1 MLTKMDQT
9 SWSSGTSGARSGS
22 RPFSTSSQ
30 PRLSVLSS
38 PKSEG
43 EALSNAALLED
54 SPADN
59 LDWVLDHCFK
69 QFKIREAYPHFFL
82 KVKASRFGPPR
93 SRRRILIA
101 PPMSEMAV
109 HGPRPHPPELPTPE
123 QKPVGSGKPP
133 EAEDKTSAKEEADLQ
148 ELEAWI
154 QGRIQLQNL
163 LNCVDLEQWLM
174 GKEPVSEQEQNVLRK
189 IQEDKEALKTKVQ
202 AKLWEDDT
210 LENLRPKP
218 PHKTVIPRVIAPHP
232 KSLMTLQNLLHKQKL
247 KLVDLF
253 KKSDRTKT
261 MRFSR
266 ADFIKIIQETN
277 IPLSTTDLEDVI
289 TYLMMSKK
297 VNYIN
302 YDDLVECQR
311 IWADN
316 LREQWRQPKE
326 SKPETEE
333 LPPSAPQKS
342 CRRSVTFSKHSGEA
356 KICRLEV
363 PPINTEVD
371 RMHLSY
377 NQMEVAG
384 KRYKE
389 MRRRTKRKTNPLEY
403 AEQCKLVKSGDAVV
417 DGHCFPSTI
426 QGEMGELVDQHR
438 LACYLVY
445 TQCLKLCEKYG
456 VPLTEKMLKRALL
469 YPPDRIV
476 REGNYF
482 RKMRQPG
489 GYYDQSGYQPRL
501 PSAQPISTSGDKKGK
516 KKAEVKK
523 PEVQKTDKTLN
534 TRWKSYREFW
544 KLMKPH
550 SKRVLP
556 PDNFLTAYNFALAES
571 MGILVEQYVESEL
584 RKMFAHLN
592 PKTDP
597 NNFWPGH
604 LLSQL
609 RLFLPLEARDNGNAI
624 FSHVPRT
631 SPAYPA
637 RYNPDR
643 SWPVSDQGYVSYG
656 DPESQKHNYYI

>member
-1 MLTKMDQT
+1 MSTKMDQM
-9 SWSSGTSGARSGS
+9 SWSSPTSGARRGS
-22 RPFSTSSQ
+22 RQFSISSQQ

-43 EALSNAALLED
+43 EAMSNEASCED
-54 SPADN
+54 SPAEN
-59 LDWVLDHCFK
+59 LDWVLDHCFQ

-101 PPMSEMAV
+101 PPMGEMAV
-109 HGPRPHPPELPTPE
+109 RGPRPHPPELPAPE
-123 QKPVGSGKPP
+123 QKPVDSGKPP
-133 EAEDKTSAKEEADLQ
+133 EVEDKTALKEEADLQ

-154 QGRIQLQNL
+154 MGRIELQNL
-163 LNCVDLEQWLM
+163 LNCVDLEEWLM
-174 GKEPVSEQEQNVLRK
+174 RKEPISEQEQNVLRR
-189 IQEDKEALKTKVQ
+189 IQEYKEALKTKVQ

-210 LENLRPKP
+210 LENVIPKP
-218 PHKTVIPRVIAPHP
+218 PHKIVVPRIHAPFP

-253 KKSDRTKT
+253 KKSDITKT
-261 MRFSR
+261 MRFKR
-266 ADFIKIIQETN
+266 DDFIKIIQETN
-277 IPLSTTDLEDVI
+277 IPLSTTDLEEVV

-297 VNYIN
+297 VNYISN
-302 YDDLVECQR
+302 DDLVQCQK
-311 IWADN
+311 IWTDN
-316 LREQWRQPKE
+316 IRDQWRQPKE
-326 SKPETEE
+326 SKPEAEE
-333 LPPSAPQKS
+333 LPPSAPHKS
-342 CRRSVTFSKHSGEA
+342 CRKSVTFSKHGEP

-371 RMHLSY
+371 RRRLTY
-377 NQMEVAG
+377 NQMEEAG
-384 KRYKE
+384 KRYRE
-389 MRRRTKRKTNPLEY
+389 MKRRAKRKTNPIEY
-403 AEQCKLVKSGDAVV
+403 AEQCQLVKSGDAVV

-426 QGEMGELVDQHR
+426 QGEMGELVDKHR
-438 LACYLVY
+438 MACHLVY

-456 VPLTEKMLKRALL
+456 IPLTEKMLKRALL
-469 YPPDRIV
+469 YPPDKIV
-476 REGNYF
+476 REGNHF
-482 RKMRQPG
+482 RRMRQPG
-489 GYYDQSGYQPRL
+489 GYYDQSMYRSRL
-501 PSAQPISTSGDKKGK
+501 LSEQSSTSGDKKRK
-516 KKAEVKK
+516 KTTEVKK
-523 PEVQKTDKTLN
+523 PEVQKTDKSLN
-534 TRWKSYREFW
+534 TRYKSYREFW
-544 KLMKPH
+544 KVMKPYT
-550 SKRVLP
+550 KKALP
-556 PDNFLTAYNFALAES
+556 PDNYFTGYHVTLAES

-609 RLFLPLEARDNGNAI
+609 RLFLPEEARDNGNAI

-643 SWPVSDQGYVSYG
+643 SWPVNDQGYVLYG
-656 DPESQKHNYYI
+656 DPESQKRNYYI